1 MCGIAEKKVRAR
13 MPADC
18 CQLKYHIRFAL
29 TVMMGANEEPENGQ
43 FSKEKFH
50 GTKTFVAAFIFFFS
64 QVPISGRWLL
74 LFCRFIKAM
83 TFLHIK

>member
-1 MCGIAEKKVRAR
+1 

-50 GTKTFVAAFIFFFS
+50 GTKTFVAAFIFFFPRSLS
-64 QVPISGRWLL
+64 QVDGYCSSVDLS
-74 LFCRFIKAM
+74 KQ
-83 TFLHIK
+83 